1 MNNFN
6 APIKSDKKDKWTM
19 NAPIK
24 FVGKYFKIVRPVRS
38 CIHEHKRN
46 FCVLKKFYFKTS
58 ALQVYPN

>member
-1 MNNFN
+1 
-6 APIKSDKKDKWTM
+6 M